1 MGRSMHG
8 LSSLRRRIS
17 TVAATTIL
25 ILILLVV
32 TGCSSATAPEPP
44 QSTTPTASSTAPSV
58 DKDVPTPGAG
68 PNTTTDPYQTAQTG
82 LEQLITSRAEW
93 IVPPELDVD
102 TSSAIGLKI
111 GDSAEIR
118 DAVARNLPS
127 TQAQD
132 AGTVTI
138 GPNVTV
144 RLEYNE
150 SQADVH
156 PHDPIVSSTARN
168 VAMLFS
174 WNVTPRIPGELHVI
188 AMVDVSLNSGAVL
201 KTTELHKTLMVHRTL
216 GYTAHQVFTNWGT
229 WSAIVLAVLA
239 MFRRTRELM
248 LKPFGAMRKRT
259 TTPGE

>member
-1 MGRSMHG
+1 MHG
-8 LSSLRRRIS
+8 LSALRRHMFS
-17 TVAATTIL
+17 VTATTIL
-25 ILILLVV
+25 ILLLLVL
-32 TGCSSATAPEPP
+32 TSCSSAMEPATTEPEPP
-44 QSTTPTASSTAPSV
+44 QSTTPAASSPTPSV
-58 DKDVPTPGAG
+58 DKGTG
-68 PNTTTDPYQTAQTG
+68 DPYQTAQTD
-82 LEQLITSRAEW
+82 LEKLITARAEW

-102 TSSAIGLKI
+102 TSSAIGLQI

-127 TQAQD
+127 TQAQE

-150 SQADVH
+150 TQADVQ

-168 VAMLFS
+168 VAMLFT
-174 WNVTPRIPGELHVI
+174 WNVTPRIPGELHII
-188 AMVDVSLNSGAVL
+188 AMIDVSLNDGPVL
-201 KTTELHKTLMVHRTL
+201 KTTQLHKTLMVHRTL

-248 LKPFGAMRKRT
+248 LRPFGAVRKKTPT
-259 TTPGE
+259 TVE

>member
-1 MGRSMHG
+1 MHG

-25 ILILLVV
+25 ILILLVI
-32 TGCSSATAPEPP
+32 TACSSATAPKPAKEAA
-44 QSTTPTASSTAPSV
+44 TAALSPAPSV
-58 DKDVPTPGAG
+58 DFDKDVPMPGAE
-68 PNTTTDPYQTAQTG
+68 PDTTTDPYQTAQTD

-127 TQAQD
+127 TQAQE

-156 PHDPIVSSTARN
+156 PHDAIVSSTARN

-188 AMVDVSLNSGAVL
+188 AVVAVSLNNGPVL
-201 KTTELHKTLMVHRTL
+201 KTTELHKKLIVHRTL